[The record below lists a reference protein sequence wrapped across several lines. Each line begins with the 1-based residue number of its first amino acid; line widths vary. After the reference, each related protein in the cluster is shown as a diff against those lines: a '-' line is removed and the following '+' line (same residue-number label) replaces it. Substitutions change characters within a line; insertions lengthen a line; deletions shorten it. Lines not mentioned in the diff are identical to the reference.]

1 MAKTSDNR
9 TRFLWPL
16 LLGWVVLAVVT
27 VMWSLPNAEDEL
39 TADATAALQ
48 AVGIGATVEFDGRD
62 ATLSGNYTGAE
73 QERALDAVRAVTGVR
88 QADWA
93 TQTAAPTSTIPS
105 STTTTSGATSTSG
118 PAGSTSTSGPTT
130 IAPGSNPPTLTATL
144 SRGALTLSGAVP
156 SAEVAAQVAGVAD
169 LVYGPFV
176 TDNLEVDDSVA
187 GAGWVANAPNLMAFL
202 PIVGEAELTV
212 VGNEAT
218 LTGAAGSAEKKAQ
231 LEAALGA
238 ALGSDVTL
246 TSSIEVTGKTPP
258 LYVAEATGDG
268 TVTITGAMPDQAA
281 IDLIAA
287 AAVDAYGADNVT
299 NTMTIGTDIDS
310 SFSIYRIPLT
320 FAQFRP
326 ISEWTLRIEN
336 DVISGTIRGGA
347 TFDFGSAELTPE
359 LRALLD
365 TGAGILLR
373 NPSILMT
380 IEGHTDS
387 VGSDAF
393 NLALSNARA
402 QAGVDYLTALGVQPA
417 RLFPVGYGET
427 RPIADNGTTAG
438 RAENRRLEFVLGP
451 PS

>member
-1 MAKTSDNR
+1 MAETSDNR
-9 TRFLWPL
+9 TRFVWPL
-16 LLGWVVLAVVT
+16 LLGWLVLAIVA
-27 VMWSLPNAEDEL
+27 VMWAVPNAEDEL
-39 TADATAALQ
+39 SADAAAALQ
-48 AVGIGATVEFDGRD
+48 AAGIGATVEFDGRD
-62 ATLSGNYTGAE
+62 ATLYGDYVGAE
-73 QERALDAVRAVTGVR
+73 RERALEAVRAVTGVR
-88 QADWA
+88 QAEW
-93 TQTAAPTSTIPS
+93 AAPIAAQTTTIPS
-105 STTTTSGATSTSG
+105 STTTS
-118 PAGSTSTSGPTT
+118 PGPTT
-130 IAPGSNPPTLTATL
+130 TTGPSESTTTSPPTTAAGSSPPNLTATL
-144 SRGALTLSGAVP
+144 SRGALTLTGVVP

-176 TDNLEVDDSVA
+176 TNALEVDESIA

-202 PIVGEAELTV
+202 PIVGEAELMV

-218 LTGAAGSAEKKAQ
+218 LTGTAGSAEKKAQ

-238 ALGSDVTL
+238 ALGGEVTL

-258 LYVAEATGDG
+258 RYLAEATGDG
-268 TVTITGAMPDQAA
+268 TVTITGEMPDQAA
-281 IDLIAA
+281 IDLITA
-287 AAVDAYGADNVT
+287 AAVEAFGADNVT
-299 NTMTIGTDIDS
+299 NAMAIGTNIDS

-326 ISEWTLRIEN
+326 IREWNLRIEN

-347 TFDFGSAELTPE
+347 TFEFGSAELTPE

-417 RLFPVGYGET
+417 RLFSVGYGET
-427 RPIADNGTTAG
+427 RPVADNGTSAG